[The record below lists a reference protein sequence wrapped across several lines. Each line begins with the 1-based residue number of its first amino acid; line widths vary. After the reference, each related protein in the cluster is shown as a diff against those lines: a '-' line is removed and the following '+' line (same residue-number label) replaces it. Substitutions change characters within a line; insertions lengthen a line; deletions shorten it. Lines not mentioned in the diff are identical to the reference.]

1 MDPSTPPSQT
11 METSFLLSNLH
22 CPSCVANIEN
32 ALYALSPRPLNV
44 SPSIVTSWVTVTH
57 PTDLEICTI
66 QHALTEAGFGICS
79 VTENGIARDVSTSDG
94 SAFGDVHGT
103 LDSILERSE
112 WFGGPRHSGRSED
125 SERLR
130 TRHIQDC
137 ELCRTE
143 GYQTTKPNGKLTNT
157 PSHQPLLQPDTHVN
171 AMDSQ
176 PPLSSP
182 SSQEPFVVV
191 DGGGEEDIWRASVAI
206 GGMTCASCSNAI
218 TTELE
223 KKSWVKNINVNLIS
237 NSATADV
244 VGKDHVDDL
253 ISTIEDLGYE
263 ALLNSVADTNAGKEK
278 DMWRASIAVGGMTC
292 GSCAAAITN
301 ALQKKDWAK
310 EVTVNL
316 IANSA
321 SVDFKGRAHLDEI
334 MKAIEDLGY
343 EATLDKAIDLGQS
356 TQATQRR
363 TVEINV
369 SQMFCNHC
377 PEKVLRSLE
386 VFGDAIRIEKPLSIK
401 DPILR
406 LSYVPQLP
414 NFTIRDIIATIS
426 GLDPKFEVSI
436 YHPPTLE
443 ERSHALHAQQQRRLL
458 IRVALTIIIAIPTFI
473 IGIVFM
479 SLVPSSNQSKHWLM
493 TPWKAQV
500 SRTQW
505 ILFLLATPVY
515 FLAADVFHRRA
526 IKEIHFLWRRGNK
539 TPILQRFYR
548 FGSMNMLMSLGTS
561 IAYWSSVAQ
570 LISAGANPSMEVD
583 ETSFYFD
590 SVVFLTMFLLIGR
603 YIEAYSKSRTG
614 DAVTLLGKLRPT
626 TAVLVNWPTGQ
637 LSQVP
642 VDLLEL
648 GDTVRV
654 MHGASPPADGEIT
667 VGETNFDEASLT
679 GESKLVKKH
688 IGSLVFAGTI
698 NRGSPVTVTISS
710 ASGSAMLDQIVQAVR
725 EGQTKRA
732 PIERLADSLTSYFV
746 PAITALAIVTWIVW
760 LSLGLS
766 GALPEDYL
774 NVHHSQG
781 GWVTWSLQFAIAV
794 FVVACPCGL
803 ALAAPTALFVGGG
816 LAAQHGILVKGGGAA
831 FEKASRLDT
840 IVFDKTGTLTMGGD
854 PVVTEYLPIGP
865 SDTAHPVL
873 AERTLL
879 SLIASAEDN
888 STHTLA
894 KALSSFCAAQP
905 AAEIEDVHQKPRL
918 LEVHELP
925 GRGMRALA
933 FLDEVF
939 TEILIGNEAL
949 MSEYS
954 IPVPTSASTVLST
967 WKREGDSVVLV
978 GISRPHPPSSPPVP
992 PATSDHFRHL
1002 SAMFAVSDAIRPSA
1016 PGIIRALHEAG
1027 TSTWLL
1033 TGDNP
1038 ITAHAIGLKL
1048 GILPQNIIAG
1058 VLPAEKADR
1067 IRDLQRSMP
1076 TSGRSSRRALVGMVG
1091 DGINDAPALAA
1102 ADVGIAMGA
1111 GSDIAISAAE
1121 FVLVSSELKA
1131 LATLLHLSRVV
1142 FRRIKFNFAWALVYN
1157 MIALPVAAGAFYA
1170 LTPGG
1175 THVRLDPVWAS
1186 LAMAASSVSVVLS
1199 SLALR
1204 LRVPGIGFRV
1214 DKGLVGD
1221 EERPVVRGPVL

>member
-1 MDPSTPPSQT
+1 MDPSTPPSET

-32 ALYALSPRPLNV
+32 ALYGLSPRPLNV

-57 PTDLEICTI
+57 PTALDICSI
-66 QHALTEAGFGICS
+66 NDALTEAGFGICS

-125 SERLR
+125 LERLK

-143 GYQTTKPNGKLTNT
+143 GYQSTKPSRKLTDT
-157 PSHQPLLQPDTHVN
+157 TSHQPLLRPDTHVDT
-171 AMDSQ
+171 MDSQ
-176 PPLSSP
+176 PQLSSP

-191 DGGGEEDIWRASVAI
+191 DGGGEHDVWRASIAV

-223 KKSWVKNINVNLIS
+223 KKSWVKNVSVNLIS
-237 NSATADV
+237 NSATVDV
-244 VGKDHVDDL
+244 IGKSHVDEL
-253 ISTIEDLGYE
+253 ITTIEDLGYE
-263 ALLNSVADTNAGKEK
+263 ALLNSLAEANAGKEK
-278 DMWRASIAVGGMTC
+278 DLWRASIAVGGMTC

-310 EVTVNL
+310 DVTVNL

-321 SVDFKGRAHLDEI
+321 SVDFKGKAHLDEI
-334 MKAIEDLGY
+334 VKMIEDLGY
-343 EATLDKAIDLGQS
+343 EATLDKVIELGKS
-356 TQATQRR
+356 SEATQRR

-377 PEKVLRSLE
+377 PEKVIQSLD

-401 DPILR
+401 DPVLK
-406 LSYVPQLP
+406 LSYVPRLP
-414 NFTIRDIIATIS
+414 DFTIRDIIATIS

-436 YHPPTLE
+436 FHPPTLE

-458 IRVALTIIIAIPTFI
+458 IRVALTIIIAIPTFV

-479 SLVPSSNQSKHWLM
+479 SLVPSSNHSKHWFM
-493 TPWKAQV
+493 TPWKAGV

-505 ILFLLATPVY
+505 LLLLLATPVY

-561 IAYWSSVAQ
+561 IAYWASVGQ
-570 LISAGANPSMEVD
+570 LISAGANPSLGVD
-583 ETSFYFD
+583 ESSFYFD

-614 DAVTLLGKLRPT
+614 DAVTLLTKLRPT
-626 TAVLVNWPTGQ
+626 SAVLVHPSNGQ

-654 MHGASPPADGEIT
+654 LHGASPPADGEIT
-667 VGETNFDEASLT
+667 GGETEFDESSLT
-679 GESKLVKKH
+679 GESKPVKKQ
-688 IGSLVFAGTI
+688 IGSLVFSGTI
-698 NRGSPVTVTISS
+698 NKGSPVTVAINS

-732 PIERLADSLTSYFV
+732 PIERMADSLTSYFV
-746 PAITALAIVTWIVW
+746 PAITALAILTWIIW

-766 GALPEDYL
+766 GVLPDDYL
-774 NVHHSQG
+774 DGHHSQG

-816 LAAQHGILVKGGGAA
+816 LAAQHGILVKGGGSA

-854 PVVTEYLPIGP
+854 PAVTEYLALSS
-865 SDTAHPVL
+865 SDTAHLVL

-879 SLIASAEDN
+879 SLISAAEDN

-894 KALSSFCAAQP
+894 KALVSFCAAQP
-905 AAEIEDVHQKPRL
+905 TAEIEDVHEKPRL

-933 FLDEVF
+933 MLDQVL

-954 IPVPTSASTVLST
+954 IPVPESASTILSS

-978 GISRPHPPSSPPVP
+978 GTSRPHPPFTTAT
-992 PATSDHFRHL
+992 PAPSEPFRHL
-1002 SAMFAVSDAIRPSA
+1002 SAMFAVSDPIRPSA
-1016 PGIIRALHEAG
+1016 PGIIRALHDAG

-1076 TSGRSSRRALVGMVG
+1076 TSGGSSRRALVGMVG

-1121 FVLVSSELKA
+1121 FVLVSSELRA
-1131 LATLLHLSRVV
+1131 LTTLLHLSRVV

-1157 MIALPVAAGAFYA
+1157 MIALPVAAGAFFA

-1186 LAMAASSVSVVLS
+1186 LAMAASSVSVVCS

-1204 LRVPGIGFRV
+1204 WRVPGIGFRV
-1214 DKGLVGD
+1214 NKELEGE
-1221 EERPVVRGPVL
+1221 EERPTVRGPVL

>member
-1 MDPSTPPSQT
+1 

-32 ALYALSPRPLNV
+32 ALYALSPKPLNV
-44 SPSIVTSWVTVTH
+44 SPSIVTSWVTVRH
-57 PTDLEICTI
+57 PIDLDICSI
-66 QHALTEAGFGICS
+66 KHALNEAGFGICS
-79 VTENGIARDVSTSDG
+79 VTENGIARDVATSDG

-103 LDSILERSE
+103 LDSILEHSE
-112 WFGGPRHSGRSED
+112 WFGGPAHSGRSED
-125 SERLR
+125 LERLK

-143 GYQTTKPNGKLTNT
+143 GYQSTRPKGKLTNT
-157 PSHQPLLQPDTHVN
+157 PSHQPLLQPDTHVE
-171 AMDSQ
+171 AMGSQ
-176 PPLSSP
+176 HQSSSP
-182 SSQEPFVVV
+182 SPQDPFVVI
-191 DGGGEEDIWRASVAI
+191 DGGGEQDIWRASIAI
-206 GGMTCASCSNAI
+206 GGMTCASCSAAI

-223 KKSWVKNINVNLIS
+223 KKNWVKNVAVNLIS
-237 NSATADV
+237 NSATVDV
-244 VGKDHVDDL
+244 VGKNHLDEV

-263 ALLNSVADTNAGKEK
+263 ALLNSVADMNTKKVK
-278 DMWRASIAVGGMTC
+278 DMWRASMAVAGMTC
-292 GSCAAAITN
+292 GSCATAITN
-301 ALQKKDWAK
+301 ALRDKDWVK

-321 SVDFKGRAHLDEI
+321 SVDFKGKAHLDEI
-334 MKAIEDLGY
+334 LEMIEGLGY
-343 EATLDKAIDLGQS
+343 EATLDKVIDLGQS
-356 TQATQRR
+356 SQATQRR

-386 VFGDAIRIEKPLSIK
+386 VFGDTIHIEKPLSIK

-406 LSYVPQLP
+406 LSYVPQVP

-443 ERSHALHAQQQRRLL
+443 ERSLALHAQQQRRLL
-458 IRVALTIIIAIPTFI
+458 IRVALTIVIAIPTFV
-473 IGIVFM
+473 IGIVYM
-479 SLVPSSNQSKHWLM
+479 SLIPSSNHSKHWLM

-500 SRTQW
+500 SRSQW
-505 ILFLLATPVY
+505 ILFLLSTPVY

-526 IKEIHFLWRRGNK
+526 IKEIYFLWRRGSK
-539 TPILQRFYR
+539 TPILRRFYR

-570 LISAGANPSMEVD
+570 LISAAANSSIEVD

-614 DAVTLLGKLRPT
+614 DAVMLLTKLRPT
-626 TAVLVNWPTGQ
+626 TAVLVSWPNGQ

-654 MHGASPPADGEIT
+654 MHGASPPADGDIT
-667 VGETNFDEASLT
+667 GGETNFDESSLT

-688 IGSLVFAGTI
+688 VGSSVFSGTI
-698 NRGSPVTVTISS
+698 NKGSPVTVRISS
-710 ASGSAMLDQIVQAVR
+710 ATGSTMLDQIVQAVR

-746 PAITALAIVTWIVW
+746 PAITALAIITWIIW
-760 LSLGLS
+760 LSLGIS
-766 GALPEDYL
+766 GVLPDNYL
-774 NVHHSQG
+774 DGHHSQG

-816 LAAQHGILVKGGGAA
+816 LAAQHGILVKGGGSA

-840 IVFDKTGTLTMGGD
+840 IVFDKTGTLTMGGE
-854 PVVTEYLPIGP
+854 PAVTEYLPIGP

-894 KALSSFCAAQP
+894 KALVSFCTSQST
-905 AAEIEDVHQKPRL
+905 AEIENVHEKPRL
-918 LEVHELP
+918 LEIHELP
-925 GRGMRALA
+925 GRGMRGLAL
-933 FLDEVF
+933 LDEVL

-949 MSEYS
+949 MNEYS
-954 IPVPTSASTVLST
+954 IPVPKSASTVLSA

-978 GISRPHPPSSPPVP
+978 GISRPHPPTSPPSP
-992 PATSDHFRHL
+992 STSEHFRHV
-1002 SAMFAVSDAIRPSA
+1002 SAMFAISDPIRPSA

-1076 TSGRSSRRALVGMVG
+1076 TSGGSSRRALVGMVG

-1121 FVLVSSELKA
+1121 FVLVSSELKS

-1186 LAMAASSVSVVLS
+1186 LAMAASSVSVVCS

-1204 LRVPGIGFRV
+1204 WRIPGIGFTV
-1214 DKGLVGD
+1214 DKGLREDGNG
-1221 EERPVVRGPVL
+1221 RPVARGPIL

>member
-1 MDPSTPPSQT
+1 MDPSTPSSQT
-11 METSFLLSNLH
+11 METSFLLANLH

-57 PTDLEICTI
+57 PKDLEICTI
-66 QHALTEAGFGICS
+66 KHALSEAGFGICS

-103 LDSILERSE
+103 LDSIFEHSE
-112 WFGGPRHSGRSED
+112 WFGGPRHSGKNED
-125 SERLR
+125 LERLK

-143 GYQTTKPNGKLTNT
+143 GYQSTKPNGKLTNT
-157 PSHQPLLQPDTHVN
+157 PSHRPLLRPDSHVG

-182 SSQEPFVVV
+182 SSQDPFVVV
-191 DGGGEEDIWRASVAI
+191 DGGREPDIWRASIAI

-218 TTELE
+218 TMELE
-223 KKSWVKNINVNLIS
+223 KKSWVKNVTVNLIT
-237 NSATADV
+237 NSASVDV
-244 VGKDHVDDL
+244 IDKVHIDEL
-253 ISTIEDLGYE
+253 ITTIEDLGYE
-263 ALLNSVADTNAGKEK
+263 ALLNSVVDTNVGKEK
-278 DMWRASIAVGGMTC
+278 DLWRASIAVGGMTC

-321 SVDFKGRAHLDEI
+321 SVDFKGKAHLDEI
-334 MKAIEDLGY
+334 VEMIVDLGY
-343 EATLDKAIDLGQS
+343 EAKLDRVIELGQLS
-356 TQATQRR
+356 PTTRRR
-363 TVEINV
+363 TVELNV
-369 SQMFCNHC
+369 SRMFCNHC

-386 VFGDAIRIEKPLSIK
+386 VFGDAIRIEKPLNIK

-406 LSYVPQLP
+406 LSYVPRLP
-414 NFTIRDIIATIS
+414 DFTIRDIIATVS

-458 IRVALTIIIAIPTFI
+458 IRVALTIIIAIPTLI

-479 SLVPSSNQSKHWLM
+479 SLISDSNPSKHWLM
-493 TPWKAQV
+493 TPWKARV
-500 SRTQW
+500 SRSQW

-526 IKEIHFLWRRGNK
+526 IKEIHFLWRRGSK
-539 TPILQRFYR
+539 APILQRFYR

-570 LISAGANPSMEVD
+570 LIAAGAKPSIEVD

-626 TAVLVNWPTGQ
+626 TAVLVNSSTGQ
-637 LSQVP
+637 LSQVS

-648 GDTVRV
+648 GDHVRV

-667 VGETNFDEASLT
+667 GGETNFDESSLT

-688 IGSLVFAGTI
+688 IGSSVFAGTI
-698 NRGSPVTVTISS
+698 NKGSPVTMVISS

-746 PAITALAIVTWIVW
+746 PAITALAIITWVVW

-766 GALPEDYL
+766 GVLPHDYL
-774 NVHHSQG
+774 NGHQSQG

-816 LAAQHGILVKGGGAA
+816 LAAQHGILVKGGGSA

-840 IVFDKTGTLTMGGD
+840 IVFDKTGTLTMGGE
-854 PVVTEYLPIGP
+854 PAVTEYLPIPP

-879 SLIASAEDN
+879 SLVASAEDN

-894 KALSSFCAAQP
+894 KALVSFCATQST
-905 AAEIEDVHQKPRL
+905 AEIEDVHEKPRL
-918 LEVHELP
+918 IEVHELP

-933 FLDEVF
+933 LLDQVL
-939 TEILIGNEAL
+939 TEILIGNEVL

-954 IPVPTSASTVLST
+954 IPVPASASTILSA

-978 GISRPHPPSSPPVP
+978 GITRPHTLSSSPSATPTSEP
-992 PATSDHFRHL
+992 PRHL
-1002 SAMFAVSDAIRPSA
+1002 SAMFAISDPIRPSA
-1016 PGIIRALHEAG
+1016 PAIIRALHDAG

-1058 VLPAEKADR
+1058 VLPAEKAER

-1076 TSGRSSRRALVGMVG
+1076 TSGRSNRRALVGMVG

-1157 MIALPVAAGAFYA
+1157 MVALPVAAGAFYA

-1175 THVRLDPVWAS
+1175 VHVRLDPVWAS
-1186 LAMAASSVSVVLS
+1186 LAMAASSVSVVCS

-1204 LRVPGIGFRV
+1204 WRVPGIGFRP
-1214 DKGLVGD
+1214 DKGLGGD
-1221 EERPVVRGPVL
+1221 EERPVVRGPIL

>member
-1 MDPSTPPSQT
+1 MDASTTPSQT

-32 ALYALSPRPLNV
+32 ALFALSPRPLNV

-57 PTDLEICTI
+57 PTDLDICSI
-66 QHALTEAGFGICS
+66 QHALTEAGFEICS
-79 VTENGIARDVSTSDG
+79 VTENGIARDVSTSEG

-103 LDSILERSE
+103 LDSILEHSE

-125 SERLR
+125 LERLK

-143 GYQTTKPNGKLTNT
+143 GYQSTRPSGKSTDT
-157 PSHQPLLQPDTHVN
+157 PSHQPLLRPDTHVD

-176 PPLSSP
+176 QQLSST
-182 SSQEPFVVV
+182 SSQNPFVVI
-191 DGGGEEDIWRASVAI
+191 DGGKEEDIWRASIAI
-206 GGMTCASCSNAI
+206 GGMTCASCSNTI

-223 KKSWVKNINVNLIS
+223 KKSWVKNVNVNLIS
-237 NSATADV
+237 NSASVDV
-244 VGKDHVDDL
+244 VGKAHIDEV
-253 ISTIEDLGYE
+253 ITTIEDLGYE

-292 GSCAAAITN
+292 GSCATAITN
-301 ALQKKDWAK
+301 ALQKRDWIK

-321 SVDFKGRAHLDEI
+321 SVDFKGKAHLDEI
-334 MKAIEDLGY
+334 METIEDLGY
-343 EATLDKAIDLGQS
+343 EATLDKVIELGQS
-356 TQATQRR
+356 SPATKRR

-377 PEKVLRSLE
+377 PEKVLQSLR

-406 LSYVPQLP
+406 LSYVPRLP
-414 NFTIRDIIATIS
+414 DFTIRDIIATIS

-443 ERSHALHAQQQRRLL
+443 ERSHALHAQQQWRLL

-479 SLVPSSNQSKHWLM
+479 SLVPSSNHSRHWFM

-500 SRTQW
+500 SRSQW
-505 ILFLLATPVY
+505 ILFLLSTPVY

-526 IKEIHFLWRRGNK
+526 IKEVHFLWRRGNK

-570 LISAGANPSMEVD
+570 LISAAANPSIEVD

-614 DAVTLLGKLRPT
+614 DAVTLLTKLRPT
-626 TAVLVNWPTGQ
+626 TAVLVNSSNGQ

-654 MHGASPPADGEIT
+654 MNGASPPADGEIT
-667 VGETNFDEASLT
+667 GGETNFDESSLT

-688 IGSLVFAGTI
+688 IGSSVFSGTI
-698 NRGSPVTVTISS
+698 NKGSPVTVAISS

-746 PAITALAIVTWIVW
+746 PAITALAILTWIIW

-766 GALPEDYL
+766 GSLPDSYL
-774 NVHHSQG
+774 DGHHSQG

-816 LAAQHGILVKGGGAA
+816 LAAQHGILVKGGGSA

-840 IVFDKTGTLTMGGD
+840 IVFDKTGTLTMGGE
-854 PVVTEYLPIGP
+854 PAVTEYLPLSS
-865 SDTAHPVL
+865 SDTAHLVL

-879 SLIASAEDN
+879 SLVASAEGN
-888 STHTLA
+888 STHPLA
-894 KALSSFCAAQP
+894 KALVSFCSTQP
-905 AAEIEDVHQKPRL
+905 TAEIADEHEKPRL
-918 LEVHELP
+918 IEVHELP

-933 FLDEVF
+933 LFDQVL
-939 TEILIGNEAL
+939 TEILIGNETL
-949 MSEYS
+949 MNEYS
-954 IPVPTSASTVLST
+954 IPVPTSASTILST

-978 GISRPHPPSSPPVP
+978 GISRPHPPSSTPMLSGP
-992 PATSDHFRHL
+992 SDPFRHL
-1002 SAMFAVSDAIRPSA
+1002 SAMFAVSDPIRPSA

-1027 TSTWLL
+1027 TSIWLL

-1121 FVLVSSELKA
+1121 FVLVSSELKS

-1157 MIALPVAAGAFYA
+1157 MVALPVAAGAFYA

-1186 LAMAASSVSVVLS
+1186 LAMAASSVSVVCS

-1204 LRVPGIGFRV
+1204 WRVPGIGFRV
-1214 DKGLVGD
+1214 DKGLGGD

>member
-1 MDPSTPPSQT
+1 

-57 PTDLEICTI
+57 PTDLDICTI
-66 QHALTEAGFGICS
+66 KHALTEAGFGICS

-112 WFGGPRHSGRSED
+112 WFGGPRHSGRSEEF
-125 SERLR
+125 ERLK

-143 GYQTTKPNGKLTNT
+143 GYQTTKPNGKLTDT
-157 PSHQPLLQPDTHVN
+157 TSHQPLLRPDTH
-171 AMDSQ
+171 AAPMDSQ
-176 PPLSSP
+176 QQLSSP
-182 SSQEPFVVV
+182 SSQEPFVVI
-191 DGGGEEDIWRASVAI
+191 DGGEQDIWRASIAI

-218 TTELE
+218 TAELE
-223 KKSWVKNINVNLIS
+223 KKSWVKNVTVNLIS
-237 NSATADV
+237 NSASVDV
-244 VGKDHVDDL
+244 VGKSHIDEV
-253 ISTIEDLGYE
+253 ISTIEGLGYE
-263 ALLNSVADTNAGKEK
+263 ALLNSVADTNAGKVK

-321 SVDFKGRAHLDEI
+321 SVDFKGKDHLDEI
-334 MKAIEDLGY
+334 VQMIEDLGY
-343 EATLDKAIDLGQS
+343 EATLDKVTELGRLS
-356 TQATQRR
+356 QATQRR

-377 PEKVLRSLE
+377 PEKVIHSLD
-386 VFGDAIRIEKPLSIK
+386 VFGDSIRIEKPLSIK

-406 LSYVPQLP
+406 LSYVPRLP
-414 NFTIRDIIATIS
+414 DFTIRDIIATIS
-426 GLDPKFEVSI
+426 GLDPKFQVSI

-443 ERSHALHAQQQRRLL
+443 ERSQALHAQQQRRLL
-458 IRVALTIIIAIPTFI
+458 IRVAFTIIIAIPTLI

-479 SLVPSSNQSKHWLM
+479 SLVSSNNPSKHWLM

-500 SRTQW
+500 SRSQW
-505 ILFLLATPVY
+505 ILFLLSTPVY

-526 IKEIHFLWRRGNK
+526 IKEILFLWRRGNK

-570 LISAGANPSMEVD
+570 LISAGANPSIEVD
-583 ETSFYFD
+583 DTSFYFD

-614 DAVTLLGKLRPT
+614 DAITLLGKLRPT
-626 TAVLVNWPTGQ
+626 TAVLINSPTGQ
-637 LSQVP
+637 LSQVS

-654 MHGASPPADGEIT
+654 MHGASPPADGEIKG
-667 VGETNFDEASLT
+667 GETNFDESSLT
-679 GESKLVKKH
+679 GESKMVKKH
-688 IGSLVFAGTI
+688 IGSSVFAGTI
-698 NRGSPVTVTISS
+698 NKGSPVTVEITS

-732 PIERLADSLTSYFV
+732 PIERLADTLTSYFV
-746 PAITALAIVTWIVW
+746 PAITALAIITWITW

-766 GALPEDYL
+766 GVLPDDYL
-774 NVHHSQG
+774 NGHHSQG
-781 GWVTWSLQFAIAV
+781 GWVTWSLQFAIAL

-816 LAAQHGILVKGGGAA
+816 LAAQHGILVKGGGSA

-854 PVVTEYLPIGP
+854 PAVTEYLPMGP

-894 KALSSFCAAQP
+894 KALASFCVAQP
-905 AAEIEDVHQKPRL
+905 TPEIEDVHEKPHL
-918 LEVHELP
+918 LEVHEIP

-933 FLDEVF
+933 LLDQVF

-949 MSEYS
+949 MNEYS
-954 IPVPTSASTVLST
+954 IPIPTSATAILSA

-978 GISRPHPPSSPPVP
+978 GISRPRPPSSTPNTPSNP
-992 PATSDHFRHL
+992 DPYLHL
-1002 SAMFAVSDAIRPSA
+1002 SAMFAISDPIRPSA
-1016 PGIIRALHEAG
+1016 PAIIRSLRDAG
-1027 TSTWLL
+1027 TSVWLL

-1038 ITAHAIGLKL
+1038 ITAHAIGLKV

-1076 TSGRSSRRALVGMVG
+1076 ISGRSSRRALVGMVG

-1121 FVLVSSELKA
+1121 FVLVSSELRA

-1157 MIALPVAAGAFYA
+1157 MVALPVAAGAFYA

-1175 THVRLDPVWAS
+1175 VHVRLDPVWAS
-1186 LAMAASSVSVVLS
+1186 LAMAASSISVVCS

-1204 LRVPGIGFRV
+1204 WRVPWIGFRP
-1214 DKGLVGD
+1214 DKRLVGD
-1221 EERPVVRGPVL
+1221 EGRPVVRGPVL

>member
-1 MDPSTPPSQT
+1 
-11 METSFLLSNLH
+11 METSFLLANLH

-57 PTDLEICTI
+57 PIDLEICTI
-66 QHALTEAGFGICS
+66 KHALSEAGFGICS
-79 VTENGIARDVSTSDG
+79 VTENGIPRDVSSPDG

-103 LDSILERSE
+103 LDSIFEHSE
-112 WFGGPRHSGRSED
+112 WFGGPRHSGKSED
-125 SERLR
+125 LERLK

-143 GYQTTKPNGKLTNT
+143 GYQSTSPNGKLTNT
-157 PSHQPLLQPDTHVN
+157 PSHQPLLRPDSHVG

-176 PPLSSP
+176 PPLPSP
-182 SSQEPFVVV
+182 SSQDPFVVV
-191 DGGGEEDIWRASVAI
+191 DGGGEPDIWRASIAI

-223 KKSWVKNINVNLIS
+223 KKSWVKNVTVNLIT
-237 NSATADV
+237 NSASVDV
-244 VGKDHVDDL
+244 IGKAHIDEV
-253 ISTIEDLGYE
+253 ITTIEGLGYE
-263 ALLNSVADTNAGKEK
+263 ALLNSVVDTNAGKEK
-278 DMWRASIAVGGMTC
+278 DLWQASIAVGGMTC

-301 ALQKKDWAK
+301 ALQKKDWVK

-321 SVDFKGRAHLDEI
+321 SVDFKGKAHLDEI
-334 MKAIEDLGY
+334 IEMIEGLGY
-343 EATLDKAIDLGQS
+343 EAALDKVIELGQS
-356 TQATQRR
+356 SQATRRR
-363 TVEINV
+363 TVELNV

-377 PEKVLRSLE
+377 PEKVIRSLE

-406 LSYVPQLP
+406 LSYVPRLP
-414 NFTIRDIIATIS
+414 DFTIRDIIATVS

-458 IRVALTIIIAIPTFI
+458 IRVALTIIIAIPTLI

-479 SLVPSSNQSKHWLM
+479 SLVSDSNPSKHWLM
-493 TPWKAQV
+493 TPWKARV
-500 SRTQW
+500 SRSQW

-526 IKEIHFLWRRGNK
+526 IKEIHFLWRRGSK
-539 TPILQRFYR
+539 APILQRFYR

-570 LISAGANPSMEVD
+570 LIAAGAKPSIEVD

-626 TAVLVNWPTGQ
+626 TAVLVNSPTGQ
-637 LSQVP
+637 LSQVS

-648 GDTVRV
+648 GDHVRV
-654 MHGASPPADGEIT
+654 MHGASPPADGEIIG
-667 VGETNFDEASLT
+667 GETSFDESSLT

-688 IGSLVFAGTI
+688 IGSSVFAGTI
-698 NRGSPVTVTISS
+698 NKGSPVTVAISS

-746 PAITALAIVTWIVW
+746 PIITALAIITWLVW

-766 GALPEDYL
+766 GVLPHEYL
-774 NVHHSQG
+774 NGHHSQG

-816 LAAQHGILVKGGGAA
+816 LAAQHGILVKGGGSA

-840 IVFDKTGTLTMGGD
+840 IVFDKTGTLTMGGE
-854 PVVTEYLPIGP
+854 PAVTEYLPIP
-865 SDTAHPVL
+865 PTETAHPVL

-879 SLIASAEDN
+879 SLVASAEGN

-894 KALSSFCAAQP
+894 KALVSFCAAQS
-905 AAEIEDVHQKPRL
+905 AAEVEDAHEKPRL

-933 FLDEVF
+933 LLDEVL
-939 TEILIGNEAL
+939 TEILIGNEVL

-954 IPVPTSASTVLST
+954 IPVPTSASTILSA

-978 GISRPHPPSSPPVP
+978 GITRPHPPASSPSAPSS
-992 PATSDHFRHL
+992 SDPFRHL
-1002 SAMFAVSDAIRPSA
+1002 SAMFAINDPIRPSA
-1016 PGIIRALHEAG
+1016 PAIIRALHDAG

-1058 VLPAEKADR
+1058 VLPAEKAER

-1076 TSGRSSRRALVGMVG
+1076 ASGRSNRRALVGMVG

-1157 MIALPVAAGAFYA
+1157 MVALPVAAGAFYA

-1186 LAMAASSVSVVLS
+1186 LAMAASSVSVVCS

-1204 LRVPGIGFRV
+1204 WRVPWIGFRP
-1214 DKGLVGD
+1214 DKGLLGD
-1221 EERPVVRGPVL
+1221 EERPVVRGPIL